1 MVEQGQDGGLIDN
14 LPNRMILMKKT
25 NAGKGAKLPV
35 EYLPTVFKK
44 CPEAFK
50 QQMVPENKQMW
61 GVPAFNSFIEF
72 RSQLI
77 AEELN
82 KWINSFNTDIDIEDT
97 AGVDWDNL
105 PDEGPTIEYKASFE
119 TNFGD
124 KEILRR

>member
-1 MVEQGQDGGLIDN
+1 MCSTEEQGQDGGLIDN

-25 NAGKGAKLPV
+25 NAGKGAS
-35 EYLPTVFKK
+35 YLLSIFQLYLK

-50 QQMVPENKQMW
+50 QQMIPENKQMW
-61 GVPAFNSFIEF
+61 GVPAFNSFIEL

-105 PDEGPTIEYKASFE
+105 QMRS
-119 TNFGD
+119 NN
-124 KEILRR
+124 